1 MSKLKYSLGIILAVV
16 LIAAGAAYIYL
27 AHYAPL
33 KPDEATEVTVWYV
46 NNDKMW
52 QNFAGLA
59 DNYSSGEGKKYGI
72 TVKVKAFDTRTELYK
87 DLNKAIEEKSALPDM
102 VVCDTDYAA
111 YMADKG
117 VLADLSS
124 YFGNWEASSFS
135 EEIAEASSKKDGTL
149 VAVPIAA
156 ETEVFMVNTKIFPDI
171 SALSSFEKL
180 CSVADEYYLRN
191 GSSFFTVSDYSS
203 FFRTAA
209 AQLNDDFDA
218 VSPYDTNNKNCK
230 YIYKLLAEAAY
241 NRGFEASGED
251 AAKMVGEGKYACAI
265 VSSPE
270 VMRYAY
276 ALNADDIEFA
286 TYPCMKDGE
295 PAYVEKVT
303 GITMTASDSDSER
316 ASAMFIRWLTSTEN
330 NSAFVCDSG
339 YIPDAGAAV
348 SVSDYAIYSE
358 LQTAMAE
365 RRNKSEHYTYEASA
379 EYSVNSRN
387 FDDILNTIMDSLN

>member
-16 LIAAGAAYIYL
+16 LIAAGAVYIYF

-72 TVKVKAFDTRTELYK
+72 TVKVKAFDSRTELYK
-87 DLNKAIEEKSALPDM
+87 DLNKAIEEKGALPDM

-135 EEIAEASSKKDGTL
+135 EEIAEASSKGGTL

-191 GSSFFTVSDYSS
+191 ASSFFTVSDYSF

-316 ASAMFIRWLTSTEN
+316 ASAMFIRWFTSAEVE
-330 NSAFVCDSG
+330 SAFVGDSG
-339 YIPDAGAAV
+339 YILPTGAAV
-348 SVSDYAIYSE
+348 SVSDFDIYSE

>member
-16 LIAAGAAYIYL
+16 LIAAGAVYIYF

-72 TVKVKAFDTRTELYK
+72 TVKVKAFDSRTELHK
-87 DLNKAIEEKSALPDM
+87 DLNKAIEEKGSLPDM

-135 EEIAEASSKKDGTL
+135 EEIAEASSKDGTL

-191 GSSFFTVSDYSS
+191 GSSFFTVSDYSF

-265 VSSPE
+265 VSSPD

-316 ASAMFIRWLTSTEN
+316 ASAMFIRWFTSAEVE
-330 NSAFVCDSG
+330 SAFVGDSG
-339 YIPDAGAAV
+339 YILPTGAAV
-348 SVSDYAIYSE
+348 SVSDFDIYSE

>member
-16 LIAAGAAYIYL
+16 LIAAGAVYIYF

-72 TVKVKAFDTRTELYK
+72 TVKVKAFDSRTELYK
-87 DLNKAIEEKSALPDM
+87 DLNKAIEEKGALPDM

-135 EEIAEASSKKDGTL
+135 EEIAEASSKGGTL

-191 GSSFFTVSDYSS
+191 GSSFFTVSDYSF

-276 ALNADDIEFA
+276 AINADDVEFA

-316 ASAMFIRWLTSTEN
+316 ASAMFIRWFTSAEVE
-330 NSAFVCDSG
+330 SAFVGDSG
-339 YIPDAGAAV
+339 YILPTGAAV
-348 SVSDYAIYSE
+348 SVSDFDIYSE

>member
-16 LIAAGAAYIYL
+16 LITAGAVYIYF

-72 TVKVKAFDTRTELYK
+72 TVKVKAFDSRTELYK
-87 DLNKAIEEKSALPDM
+87 DLNKAIEEKGSLPDM

-135 EEIAEASSKKDGTL
+135 EEIAEASSKDGTL

-191 GSSFFTVSDYSS
+191 GSSFFTVSDYSF

-316 ASAMFIRWLTSTEN
+316 ASAMFIRWFTSAEVE
-330 NSAFVCDSG
+330 SAFVGDSG
-339 YIPDAGAAV
+339 YILPTGAAV
-348 SVSDYAIYSE
+348 SVSDFDIYSE

>member
-16 LIAAGAAYIYL
+16 LIAAGAVYIYF

-72 TVKVKAFDTRTELYK
+72 TVKVKAFDSRTELYK
-87 DLNKAIEEKSALPDM
+87 DLNKAIEEKGALPDM

-135 EEIAEASSKKDGTL
+135 EEIAEASSKDGTL

-191 GSSFFTVSDYSS
+191 GSSFFTVSDYSF

-251 AAKMVGEGKYACAI
+251 AAKMVAEGKYACAI

-316 ASAMFIRWLTSTEN
+316 ASAMFIRWFTSAEVE
-330 NSAFVCDSG
+330 SAFVGDSG
-339 YIPDAGAAV
+339 YILPTGAAV
-348 SVSDYAIYSE
+348 SVSDFDIYSE

>member
-16 LIAAGAAYIYL
+16 LIAVGAVYIYF

-72 TVKVKAFDTRTELYK
+72 TVKVKAFDSRTELYK
-87 DLNKAIEEKSALPDM
+87 DLNKAIEEKGALPDM

-135 EEIAEASSKKDGTL
+135 EEIAEASSKGGTL

-191 GSSFFTVSDYSS
+191 GSSFFTVSDYSF

-276 ALNADDIEFA
+276 AINADDIEFA

-316 ASAMFIRWLTSTEN
+316 ASAMFIRWFTSAEVE
-330 NSAFVCDSG
+330 SAFVGDSG
-339 YIPDAGAAV
+339 YILPTGAAV
-348 SVSDYAIYSE
+348 SVSDFDIYSE

>member
-16 LIAAGAAYIYL
+16 LIAAGAVYIYF

-72 TVKVKAFDTRTELYK
+72 TVKVKAFDSRTELYK
-87 DLNKAIEEKSALPDM
+87 DLNKAIEEKGALPDM

-135 EEIAEASSKKDGTL
+135 EEIAEASSKDGTL

-156 ETEVFMVNTKIFPDI
+156 ETQVFMVNTKIFPDI

-191 GSSFFTVSDYSS
+191 ASSFFTVSDYSF

-316 ASAMFIRWLTSTEN
+316 ASAMFIRWFTSAEVE
-330 NSAFVCDSG
+330 SAFVGDSG
-339 YIPDAGAAV
+339 YILPTGAAV
-348 SVSDYAIYSE
+348 SVSDFDIYSE

>member
-16 LIAAGAAYIYL
+16 LIAAGAVYIYF

-72 TVKVKAFDTRTELYK
+72 TVKVKAFDSRTEIYK
-87 DLNKAIEEKSALPDM
+87 DLNKAIEEKGALPDM

-135 EEIAEASSKKDGTL
+135 EEIAEASSKDGTL

-156 ETEVFMVNTKIFPDI
+156 ETQVFMVNTKIFPDI

-191 GSSFFTVSDYSS
+191 GSSFFTVSDYSF

-265 VSSPE
+265 VSSPD

-316 ASAMFIRWLTSTEN
+316 ASAMFIRWFTSAEVE
-330 NSAFVCDSG
+330 SVFVGDSG
-339 YIPDAGAAV
+339 YILPTGAAV
-348 SVSDYAIYSE
+348 SVSDFDIYSE

>member
-16 LIAAGAAYIYL
+16 LIAAGAVYIYF

-72 TVKVKAFDTRTELYK
+72 TVKVKAFDSRTELYK
-87 DLNKAIEEKSALPDM
+87 DLNKAIEEKGALPDM

-135 EEIAEASSKKDGTL
+135 EEIAEASSKGGTL

-156 ETEVFMVNTKIFPDI
+156 ETQVFMVNTKIFPDI

-191 GSSFFTVSDYSS
+191 ASSFFTVSDYSF

-265 VSSPE
+265 VSSPD

-316 ASAMFIRWLTSTEN
+316 ASAMFIRWFTSAEVE
-330 NSAFVCDSG
+330 SAFVGDSG
-339 YIPDAGAAV
+339 YILPTGAAV
-348 SVSDYAIYSE
+348 SVSDFDIYSE

-365 RRNKSEHYTYEASA
+365 RKNKSEHYTYEASA

>member
-16 LIAAGAAYIYL
+16 LIAAGAVYIYF

-46 NNDKMW
+46 NNDKRW

-72 TVKVKAFDTRTELYK
+72 TVKVKAFDSRTELYK
-87 DLNKAIEEKSALPDM
+87 DLNKAIEEKGALPDM

-135 EEIAEASSKKDGTL
+135 EEIAEASSKDGTL

-156 ETEVFMVNTKIFPDI
+156 ETQVFMVNTKIFPDI

-191 GSSFFTVSDYSS
+191 ASSFFTVSDYSF

-265 VSSPE
+265 VSSPD

-316 ASAMFIRWLTSTEN
+316 ASAMFIRWFTSDEVE
-330 NSAFVCDSG
+330 SAFVGDSG
-339 YIPDAGAAV
+339 YILPTGAEV
-348 SVSDYAIYSE
+348 SVSDFDIYSE

>member
-16 LIAAGAAYIYL
+16 LIAAGAVYIYF

-72 TVKVKAFDTRTELYK
+72 TVKVKAFDSRTELYK
-87 DLNKAIEEKSALPDM
+87 DLNKAIEEKGSLPDM
-102 VVCDTDYAA
+102 VVCDTA

-135 EEIAEASSKKDGTL
+135 EEIAEASSKDGTL

-191 GSSFFTVSDYSS
+191 GSSFFTVSDYSF

-276 ALNADDIEFA
+276 AINADDIEFA

-316 ASAMFIRWLTSTEN
+316 ASAMFIRWFTSAEVE
-330 NSAFVCDSG
+330 SAFVGDSG
-339 YIPDAGAAV
+339 YILPTGAAV
-348 SVSDYAIYSE
+348 SVSDFDIYSE

>member
-16 LIAAGAAYIYL
+16 LIAAGAVYIYF

-72 TVKVKAFDTRTELYK
+72 TVKVKAFDSRTELYK
-87 DLNKAIEEKSALPDM
+87 DLNKAIEEKGALPDM

-111 YMADKG
+111 YMADEG

-135 EEIAEASSKKDGTL
+135 EEIAEASSKDGTL

-156 ETEVFMVNTKIFPDI
+156 ETQVFMVNTKIFPDI

-191 GSSFFTVSDYSS
+191 GSSFFTVSDYSF

-276 ALNADDIEFA
+276 AINADDIEFA

-316 ASAMFIRWLTSTEN
+316 ASAMFIRWFTSAEVE
-330 NSAFVCDSG
+330 SAFVGDSG
-339 YIPDAGAAV
+339 YILPTGAAV
-348 SVSDYAIYSE
+348 SVSDFDIYSE

>member
-16 LIAAGAAYIYL
+16 LIAAGAVYIYF

-72 TVKVKAFDTRTELYK
+72 TVKVKAFDSRTELYK
-87 DLNKAIEEKSALPDM
+87 DLNKAIEEKGALPDM

-135 EEIAEASSKKDGTL
+135 EEIAEASSKDGTL

-191 GSSFFTVSDYSS
+191 GSSFFTVSDYSF

-276 ALNADDIEFA
+276 AINADDIEFA

-316 ASAMFIRWLTSTEN
+316 ASAMFIRWFTSAEVE
-330 NSAFVCDSG
+330 SAFVGDSG
-339 YIPDAGAAV
+339 YILPTGAAV
-348 SVSDYAIYSE
+348 SVSDFDIYSE

-365 RRNKSEHYTYEASA
+365 RKNKSEHYTYEASA

>member
-16 LIAAGAAYIYL
+16 LSAAGAVYIYFS
-27 AHYAPL
+27 HYAPL

-72 TVKVKAFDTRTELYK
+72 TVKVKAFDSRTELYK
-87 DLNKAIEEKSALPDM
+87 DLNKAIEEKGALPDM

-135 EEIAEASSKKDGTL
+135 EEIAEASSKDGTL

-191 GSSFFTVSDYSS
+191 GSSFFTVSDYSF

-276 ALNADDIEFA
+276 AINADDIEFA

-316 ASAMFIRWLTSTEN
+316 ASAMFIRWFTSAEVE
-330 NSAFVCDSG
+330 SAFIGDSG
-339 YIPDAGAAV
+339 YILPTGAAV
-348 SVSDYAIYSE
+348 SVSDFDIYSE

>member
-16 LIAAGAAYIYL
+16 LIAAGAVYIYF

-72 TVKVKAFDTRTELYK
+72 TVKVKAFDSRTELYK
-87 DLNKAIEEKSALPDM
+87 DLNKAIEEKGALPDM

-135 EEIAEASSKKDGTL
+135 EEIAEASSKDGTL

-191 GSSFFTVSDYSS
+191 GSSFFTVSDYSF

-265 VSSPE
+265 VSSPD

-316 ASAMFIRWLTSTEN
+316 ASAMFIRWFTSAEVE
-330 NSAFVCDSG
+330 SAFIGDSG
-339 YIPDAGAAV
+339 YILPTGAAV
-348 SVSDYAIYSE
+348 SVSDFDIYSE

>member
-16 LIAAGAAYIYL
+16 LIAAGAVYIYF

-72 TVKVKAFDTRTELYK
+72 TVKVKAFDSRTELYK
-87 DLNKAIEEKSALPDM
+87 DLNKAIEEKGALPDM

-135 EEIAEASSKKDGTL
+135 EEIAEASSKDGTL

-191 GSSFFTVSDYSS
+191 GSSFFTVSDYSF

-230 YIYKLLAEAAY
+230 YIYQLLAEAAY

-316 ASAMFIRWLTSTEN
+316 ASAMFIRWFTSAEVE
-330 NSAFVCDSG
+330 SAFVGDSG
-339 YIPDAGAAV
+339 YILPTGAAV
-348 SVSDYAIYSE
+348 SVSDFDIYSE

>member
-16 LIAAGAAYIYL
+16 LIAAGAVYIYF

-72 TVKVKAFDTRTELYK
+72 TVKVKAFDSRTELYK
-87 DLNKAIEEKSALPDM
+87 DLNKAIEEKGSLPDM

-111 YMADKG
+111 YMADEG

-135 EEIAEASSKKDGTL
+135 EEIAEASSKDGTL

-156 ETEVFMVNTKIFPDI
+156 ETQVFMVNTKIFPDI

-191 GSSFFTVSDYSS
+191 GSSFFTVSDYSF

-265 VSSPE
+265 VSSPD
-270 VMRYAY
+270 VMRHAY

-316 ASAMFIRWLTSTEN
+316 ASAMFIRWFTSAEVE
-330 NSAFVCDSG
+330 SAFVGDSG
-339 YIPDAGAAV
+339 YILPTGAAV
-348 SVSDYAIYSE
+348 SVSDFDIYSE

>member
-16 LIAAGAAYIYL
+16 LIAAGAVYIYF

-72 TVKVKAFDTRTELYK
+72 TVKVKAFDSRTELYK
-87 DLNKAIEEKSALPDM
+87 DLNKAIEEKGALPDM

-135 EEIAEASSKKDGTL
+135 EEIAEASSKDGTL

-191 GSSFFTVSDYSS
+191 GSSFFTVSDYSF

-251 AAKMVGEGKYACAI
+251 VAKMVGEGKYACAI

-276 ALNADDIEFA
+276 AINADDIEFA

-316 ASAMFIRWLTSTEN
+316 ASAMFIRWFTSAEVE
-330 NSAFVCDSG
+330 SAFVGDSG
-339 YIPDAGAAV
+339 YILPTGAAV
-348 SVSDYAIYSE
+348 SVSDFDIYSE

>member
-16 LIAAGAAYIYL
+16 LIAAGAVYIYF

-72 TVKVKAFDTRTELYK
+72 TVKVKAFDSRTELYK
-87 DLNKAIEEKSALPDM
+87 DLNKAIEEKGALPDM

-111 YMADKG
+111 YMADEG

-135 EEIAEASSKKDGTL
+135 EEIAEASSKDGTL

-191 GSSFFTVSDYSS
+191 GSSFFTVSDYSF

-276 ALNADDIEFA
+276 AINADDIEFA

-316 ASAMFIRWLTSTEN
+316 ASAMFIRWFTSAEVE
-330 NSAFVCDSG
+330 SAFVGDSG
-339 YIPDAGAAV
+339 YILPTGAAV
-348 SVSDYAIYSE
+348 SVSDFDIYSE
-358 LQTAMAE
+358 LQTAMVE
-365 RRNKSEHYTYEASA
+365 RKNKSEHYTYEASA

>member
-16 LIAAGAAYIYL
+16 LIAAGAVYIYF

-72 TVKVKAFDTRTELYK
+72 TVKVKAFDSRTELYK
-87 DLNKAIEEKSALPDM
+87 DLNKVIEEKGSLPDM

-135 EEIAEASSKKDGTL
+135 EEIAEASSKDGTL

-191 GSSFFTVSDYSS
+191 GSSFFTVSDYSF

-276 ALNADDIEFA
+276 AINADDIEFA

-316 ASAMFIRWLTSTEN
+316 ASAMFIRWFTSAEVE
-330 NSAFVCDSG
+330 SAFVGDSG
-339 YIPDAGAAV
+339 YILPTGAAV
-348 SVSDYAIYSE
+348 SVSDFDIYSE

>member
-16 LIAAGAAYIYL
+16 LIAAGAVYIYF

-72 TVKVKAFDTRTELYK
+72 TVKVKAFDSRTELYK
-87 DLNKAIEEKSALPDM
+87 DLNKAIEEKGALPDM

-111 YMADKG
+111 YMADEG

-135 EEIAEASSKKDGTL
+135 EEIAEASSKDGTL

-191 GSSFFTVSDYSS
+191 GSSFFTVSDYSF

-316 ASAMFIRWLTSTEN
+316 ASAMFIRWFTSAEVE
-330 NSAFVCDSG
+330 SAFVGDSG
-339 YIPDAGAAV
+339 YILPTGAAV
-348 SVSDYAIYSE
+348 SVSDFDIYSE

>member
-16 LIAAGAAYIYL
+16 LIAAGAVYIYF

-72 TVKVKAFDTRTELYK
+72 TVKVKAFDSRTELYK
-87 DLNKAIEEKSALPDM
+87 DLNKAIEEKGALPDM

-135 EEIAEASSKKDGTL
+135 EEIAEASSKGGTL

-156 ETEVFMVNTKIFPDI
+156 ETQVFMVNTKIFPDI

-191 GSSFFTVSDYSS
+191 GSSFFTVSDYSF

-276 ALNADDIEFA
+276 AINADDVEFA

-316 ASAMFIRWLTSTEN
+316 ASAMFIRWFTSAEVE
-330 NSAFVCDSG
+330 SAFVGDSG
-339 YIPDAGAAV
+339 YILPTGAAV
-348 SVSDYAIYSE
+348 SVSDFDIYSE

-365 RRNKSEHYTYEASA
+365 RRNKSEHYTYEANA

>member
-16 LIAAGAAYIYL
+16 LIAAGVVYIYF

-72 TVKVKAFDTRTELYK
+72 TVKVKAFDSRTELYK
-87 DLNKAIEEKSALPDM
+87 DLNKAIEEKGALPDM

-111 YMADKG
+111 YMADNG

-135 EEIAEASSKKDGTL
+135 EEIAEASSKDGTL

-191 GSSFFTVSDYSS
+191 GSSFFTVSDYSF

-276 ALNADDIEFA
+276 AINADDIEFA

-316 ASAMFIRWLTSTEN
+316 ASAMFIRWFTSAEVE
-330 NSAFVCDSG
+330 SAFVGDSG
-339 YIPDAGAAV
+339 YILPTGAAV
-348 SVSDYAIYSE
+348 SVSDFDIYSE

>member
-16 LIAAGAAYIYL
+16 LIAAGAVYIYF

-72 TVKVKAFDTRTELYK
+72 TVKVKAFDSRTELYK
-87 DLNKAIEEKSALPDM
+87 DLNKAIEEKGSLPDM

-135 EEIAEASSKKDGTL
+135 EEIAEESSKDGTL

-191 GSSFFTVSDYSS
+191 GSSFFTVSDYSF

-265 VSSPE
+265 VSSPD

-316 ASAMFIRWLTSTEN
+316 ASAMFIRWFTSAEVE
-330 NSAFVCDSG
+330 SAFVGDSG
-339 YIPDAGAAV
+339 YILPTGAAV
-348 SVSDYAIYSE
+348 SVSDFDIYSE

>member
-16 LIAAGAAYIYL
+16 LIAAGAVYIYF

-72 TVKVKAFDTRTELYK
+72 TVKVKAFDSRTELYK
-87 DLNKAIEEKSALPDM
+87 DLNKAIEEKGSLPDM

-135 EEIAEASSKKDGTL
+135 EEIAEASSKGGTL

-191 GSSFFTVSDYSS
+191 GSSFFTVSDYSF

-316 ASAMFIRWLTSTEN
+316 ASAMFIRWFTSAEVE
-330 NSAFVCDSG
+330 SAFVGDSG
-339 YIPDAGAAV
+339 YILPTGAAV
-348 SVSDYAIYSE
+348 SVSDFDIYSE

>member
-16 LIAAGAAYIYL
+16 LIAAGAVYIYF

-72 TVKVKAFDTRTELYK
+72 TVKVKAFDSRTELYK
-87 DLNKAIEEKSALPDM
+87 DLNKAIEEKGALPDM

-135 EEIAEASSKKDGTL
+135 EEIAEASSKGGTL

-191 GSSFFTVSDYSS
+191 GSSFFTVSDYSF

-265 VSSPE
+265 VSSPD

-316 ASAMFIRWLTSTEN
+316 ASAMFIRWFTSAEVE
-330 NSAFVCDSG
+330 SAFIGDSG
-339 YIPDAGAAV
+339 YILPTGAAV
-348 SVSDYAIYSE
+348 SVSDFDIYSE

>member
-16 LIAAGAAYIYL
+16 LIAAGAVYIYF

-72 TVKVKAFDTRTELYK
+72 TVKVKAFDSRTELHK
-87 DLNKAIEEKSALPDM
+87 DLNKAIEEKGSLPDM

-135 EEIAEASSKKDGTL
+135 EEIAEASSKDGTL

-191 GSSFFTVSDYSS
+191 GSSFFTVSDYSF

-316 ASAMFIRWLTSTEN
+316 ASAMFIRWFTSAEVE
-330 NSAFVCDSG
+330 SAFVGDSG
-339 YIPDAGAAV
+339 YILPTGAAV
-348 SVSDYAIYSE
+348 SVSDFDIYSE

>member
-16 LIAAGAAYIYL
+16 LIAAGAVYIYF

-72 TVKVKAFDTRTELYK
+72 TVKVKAFDSRTELYK
-87 DLNKAIEEKSALPDM
+87 DLNKAIEEKGSLPDM

-135 EEIAEASSKKDGTL
+135 EEIAEASSKDGTL

-191 GSSFFTVSDYSS
+191 GSSFFTVSDYSF

-316 ASAMFIRWLTSTEN
+316 ASAMFIRWFTSADVEST
-330 NSAFVCDSG
+330 FVGDSG
-339 YIPDAGAAV
+339 YILPTGAAV
-348 SVSDYAIYSE
+348 SVSDFDIYSE

>member
-16 LIAAGAAYIYL
+16 LIAAGAVYIYF

-72 TVKVKAFDTRTELYK
+72 TVKVKAFDSRTELYK
-87 DLNKAIEEKSALPDM
+87 DLNKAIEEKGALPDM

-135 EEIAEASSKKDGTL
+135 EEIAEASSKGGTL

-191 GSSFFTVSDYSS
+191 GSSFFTVSDYSF

-276 ALNADDIEFA
+276 AINADDIEFA

-316 ASAMFIRWLTSTEN
+316 ASAMFIRWFTSAEVE
-330 NSAFVCDSG
+330 SAFIGDSG
-339 YIPDAGAAV
+339 YILPTGAAV
-348 SVSDYAIYSE
+348 SVSDFDIYSE

>member
-16 LIAAGAAYIYL
+16 LIAAGVVYIYF

-72 TVKVKAFDTRTELYK
+72 TVKVKAFDSRTELYK
-87 DLNKAIEEKSALPDM
+87 DLNKAIEEKGSLPDM

-135 EEIAEASSKKDGTL
+135 EEIAEASSKDGTL

-191 GSSFFTVSDYSS
+191 GSSFFTVSDYSF

-316 ASAMFIRWLTSTEN
+316 ASAMFIRWFTSAEVE
-330 NSAFVCDSG
+330 SAFVGDSG
-339 YIPDAGAAV
+339 YILPTGAAV
-348 SVSDYAIYSE
+348 SVSDFDIYSE

-365 RRNKSEHYTYEASA
+365 RKNKSEHYTYEASA

>member
-16 LIAAGAAYIYL
+16 LIAAGAVYIYF

-72 TVKVKAFDTRTELYK
+72 TVKVKAFDSRTELYK
-87 DLNKAIEEKSALPDM
+87 DLNKAIEEKGALPDM

-135 EEIAEASSKKDGTL
+135 EEIAEASSKDGTL

-156 ETEVFMVNTKIFPDI
+156 ETQVFMVNTKIFPDI

-191 GSSFFTVSDYSS
+191 GSSFFTVSDYSF

-276 ALNADDIEFA
+276 AINADDVEFA

-316 ASAMFIRWLTSTEN
+316 ASAMFIRWFTSAEVE
-330 NSAFVCDSG
+330 SAFVGDSG
-339 YIPDAGAAV
+339 YILPAGAAV
-348 SVSDYAIYSE
+348 SVSDFDIYSE

>member
-16 LIAAGAAYIYL
+16 LIAAGAVYIYF

-72 TVKVKAFDTRTELYK
+72 TVKVKAFDSRTELYK
-87 DLNKAIEEKSALPDM
+87 DLNKAIEEKGALPDM

-135 EEIAEASSKKDGTL
+135 EEIAEASSKDGTL

-156 ETEVFMVNTKIFPDI
+156 ETQVFMVNTKIFPDI

-191 GSSFFTVSDYSS
+191 ASSFFTVSDYSF

-276 ALNADDIEFA
+276 SLNADDIEFA

-316 ASAMFIRWLTSTEN
+316 ASAMFIRWFTSDEVE
-330 NSAFVCDSG
+330 SAFVGDSG
-339 YIPDAGAAV
+339 YILPTGAAV
-348 SVSDYAIYSE
+348 SVSDFDIYSE

-365 RRNKSEHYTYEASA
+365 RRNKSEHYTYGASA

>member
-16 LIAAGAAYIYL
+16 LIAAGAVYIYF

-72 TVKVKAFDTRTELYK
+72 TVKVKAFDSRTELYK
-87 DLNKAIEEKSALPDM
+87 DLNKAIEEKGALPDM

-135 EEIAEASSKKDGTL
+135 EEIAEASSKDGTL

-191 GSSFFTVSDYSS
+191 GSSFFTVSDYSF

-265 VSSPE
+265 VTSPE

-276 ALNADDIEFA
+276 ATNSDDIEFA

-316 ASAMFIRWLTSTEN
+316 ASAMFIRWFTSDEVE
-330 NSAFVCDSG
+330 SAFVGDSG
-339 YIPDAGAAV
+339 YILPTGAAV
-348 SVSDYAIYSE
+348 SVSDFDIYSE

>member
-16 LIAAGAAYIYL
+16 LIAAGAVYIYF

-72 TVKVKAFDTRTELYK
+72 TVKVKAFDSRTELHK
-87 DLNKAIEEKSALPDM
+87 DLNKAIEEKGALPDM

-135 EEIAEASSKKDGTL
+135 EEIAEASSKDGTL

-156 ETEVFMVNTKIFPDI
+156 ETQVFMVNTKIFPDI

-191 GSSFFTVSDYSS
+191 GSSFFTVSDYSF

-276 ALNADDIEFA
+276 AINADDIEFA

-316 ASAMFIRWLTSTEN
+316 ASAMFIRWFTSAEVE
-330 NSAFVCDSG
+330 SAFVGDSG
-339 YIPDAGAAV
+339 YILPTGAAV
-348 SVSDYAIYSE
+348 SVSDFDIYSE